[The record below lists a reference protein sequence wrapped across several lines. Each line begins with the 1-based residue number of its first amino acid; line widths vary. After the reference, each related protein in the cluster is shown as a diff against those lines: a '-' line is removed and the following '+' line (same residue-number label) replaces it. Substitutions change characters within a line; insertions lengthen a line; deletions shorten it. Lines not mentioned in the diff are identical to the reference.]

1 MNNPIT
7 EQELSALIK
16 KSLDDS
22 LLQMDASIVNRL
34 HMARRQALLPAKQT
48 RHKVQWTGAFAVSL
62 VLILLFW
69 HGHAK
74 QDFQPDDLFADELVM
89 TEDNQ
94 ELIMDLDFY
103 NWLENSQN
111 QG

>member
-1 MNNPIT
+1 MNNRIT
-7 EQELSALIK
+7 EQELSTIIK

-22 LLQMDASIVNRL
+22 LLQMDTSIVNRL
-34 HMARRQALLPAKQT
+34 QMARQRAFLPAKQN
-48 RHKVQWTGAFAVSL
+48 HKLQWTGAFAVSL
-62 VLILLFW
+62 VLIMLFW
-69 HGHAK
+69 RGHTK
-74 QDFQPDDLFADELVM
+74 QDFQPDDFFADELVM

-103 NWLENSQN
+103 NWLENSQD

>member
-7 EQELSALIK
+7 EQELSTIIK

-22 LLQMDASIVNRL
+22 LLQMDISIVNSL
-34 HMARRQALLPAKQT
+34 QMARHRAFLPAKQS
-48 RHKVQWTGAFAVSL
+48 HKVQWTGAFAVSL
-62 VLILLFW
+62 VLIILFW
-69 HGHAK
+69 HDHAK
-74 QDFQPDDLFADELVM
+74 QDFQPDDFFADELVM

-94 ELIMDLDFY
+94 ELIMNLDFY